1 MTLQVLLSVLLLSV
15 GLARSGSYV
24 KRDVSEI
31 TKDVLQGPSAAVI
44 ANPELTEESEESPET
59 TEESDENDEESS
71 QSTEEEDDDDDNDSD
86 DDEESPSEE
95 SESAEE
101 NGNKEEESSSESS
114 PSHRNRQKKMRANKR
129 YLNRGLNT
137 SETSLY
143 QEDQTLI

>member
-44 ANPELTEESEESPET
+44 ANPELTEESE
-59 TEESDENDEESS
+59 
-71 QSTEEEDDDDDNDSD
+71 EEEDDDDDNDSD

>member
-1 MTLQVLLSVLLLSV
+1 MGTRYKCSRINYTHHKQILPCLYISPRNILNRIVRKCLFF
-15 GLARSGSYV
+15 SYF
-24 KRDVSEI
+24 
-31 TKDVLQGPSAAVI
+31 PS
-44 ANPELTEESEESPET
+44 S
-59 TEESDENDEESS
+59 ESS

>member
-59 TEESDENDEESS
+59 TEESDENDE
-71 QSTEEEDDDDDNDSD
+71 EEEDDDDDNDSD

>member
-44 ANPELTEESEESPET
+44 ANPELTEESEESAESPET
-59 TEESDENDEESS
+59 TEESDENDE
-71 QSTEEEDDDDDNDSD
+71 EEEDDDDDNDSD
-86 DDEESPSEE
+86 DDEEE

>member
-44 ANPELTEESEESPET
+44 ANPELTEESEESAESPET
-59 TEESDENDEESS
+59 TEESDENDE
-71 QSTEEEDDDDDNDSD
+71 EEEDDDDDNDSD

>member
-1 MTLQVLLSVLLLSV
+1 MGTRYKCSRINYTHHKQILPCLYISPRNILNRIVRKCLFF
-15 GLARSGSYV
+15 SYF
-24 KRDVSEI
+24 
-31 TKDVLQGPSAAVI
+31 PS
-44 ANPELTEESEESPET
+44 S
-59 TEESDENDEESS
+59 ESS

-86 DDEESPSEE
+86 DDEEE

>member
-44 ANPELTEESEESPET
+44 ANPELTEESEESAESPET

-86 DDEESPSEE
+86 DDEEE

>member
-44 ANPELTEESEESPET
+44 ANPELTEESEE
-59 TEESDENDEESS
+59 
-71 QSTEEEDDDDDNDSD
+71 EEDDDDDNDSD
-86 DDEESPSEE
+86 DDEEE

>member
-31 TKDVLQGPSAAVI
+31 TKDVLQESA
-44 ANPELTEESEESPET
+44 ESPET
-59 TEESDENDEESS
+59 TEESDENDE
-71 QSTEEEDDDDDNDSD
+71 EEEDDDDDNDSD